1 MLFYLAYRR
10 LLGVE
15 RVILAVR
22 MKKARNDP
30 PIYRITIFS
39 TTRTLLLVHSLCSIL
54 YTEVKK
60 CRKASGQLGGGIL
73 PTPTFSFFPHQT
85 IHVAPFSA
93 SKHGVRK
100 DRVFAQLC
108 AISSMAKATV
118 SLNYDEHHS
127 AHRLPRWQRK
137 KATLP
142 TVSAGWSPRVNQFVP
157 PIIIPYPEP
166 RGFSHHLYLVGQQ
179 NSPQKKKK
187 TV

>member
-127 AHRLPRWQRK
+127 AHRLPRWQKMPLCQLSVR
-137 KATLP
+137 
-142 TVSAGWSPRVNQFVP
+142 AGVP
-157 PIIIPYPEP
+157 ESINSCRPIIIPYPEP